1 MIKIPSTDET
11 FSLNDENL
19 TQSCQLSHLK
29 NNMTKCVFNGMK
41 NLTRRIADQKS
52 SQLCVP
58 ISITNLIR
66 HAMKHDLG
74 FMKVDQSHSFENILS
89 SLVLVIYPRS
99 MAGINMNPKI
109 KETERQTT
117 QIETLLQ
124 RVCYK
129 TFLMPSGWK
138 IIRKL
143 GDKNDS
149 KPHKSIC
156 QYERG
161 EF

>member
-1 MIKIPSTDET
+1 
-11 FSLNDENL
+11 
-19 TQSCQLSHLK
+19 
-29 NNMTKCVFNGMK
+29 
-41 NLTRRIADQKS
+41 
-52 SQLCVP
+52 
-58 ISITNLIR
+58 
-66 HAMKHDLG
+66 MKHDLG

-129 TFLMPSGWK
+129 TFLMPSGWE